1 MNIPINSFSLSQYQN
16 IGQARIEGF
25 EFEGTYDAGD
35 WFVGLS
41 GQHIRGRDTT
51 NNLPLLTVQP
61 DQITTTFG
69 VRLIDRKLTMSV
81 RWQAVAAKN
90 ASDIPDRNKDG
101 LPDFAAGSVPTIWSI
116 STSATSRR
124 RISSRASASI
134 TC

>member
-1 MNIPINSFSLSQYQN
+1 MTSRLHRAVNFGPPVCFVPDLPSPAGAAQQFSFSQYQN

-61 DQITTTFG
+61 DQIATTFG

-81 RWQAVAAKN
+81 RWQAVAAKT
-90 ASDIPDRNKDG
+90 ASPDRDK
-101 LPDFAAGSVPTIWSI
+101 AA
-116 STSATSRR
+116 SRLHPP
-124 RISSRASASI
+124 AYNW
-134 TC
+134 